1 MLNHN
6 NVYTTESSL
15 KYFIIQ
21 AIASSLLLFI
31 LLMKTL
37 IEEIFSF
44 TNEYYT
50 SIIINTPL
58 LLKRGAAPIHW

>member
-1 MLNHN
+1 MILNHN

-31 LLMKTL
+31 LLMKAL
-37 IEEIFSF
+37 MEEIFSF

-50 SIIINTPL
+50 SVIINTPL
-58 LLKRGAAPIHW
+58 LLKRGAAPIH